1 MSRFY
6 VNLPLEQACEI
17 SLPEDVVRHI
27 SVLRLRLTD
36 KISLFNGDGYDYV
49 AEFSEFERRKISVK
63 IIAINLVQNESKLK
77 LTLLM
82 SIIASDK
89 FDWVV
94 QKAVELGVAS
104 ITPLI
109 TEHCVVRLDA
119 ERMQKKQ
126 QQWQA
131 IAIAACEQ
139 CGRNCVPD
147 VLPAMTLTAYLQSCH
162 APIKWVLSPVATQ
175 ALRDCNIS
183 DGDMALLIGPEGG
196 LSDNEIAQASAS
208 SFQPLRLGPRVLRT
222 ETAAIVALSVLQA
235 LAGDL

>member
-94 QKAVELGVAS
+94 QKAVELGVTCFIPVYAQNTQRFKADKLAS
-104 ITPLI
+104 RMEHWRKIILAASEQSGRARLLELLEPLELASAVAKSNAVTKFI
-109 TEHCVVRLDA
+109 
-119 ERMQKKQ
+119 
-126 QQWQA
+126 
-131 IAIAACEQ
+131 
-139 CGRNCVPD
+139 
-147 VLPAMTLTAYLQSCH
+147 
-162 APIKWVLSPVATQ
+162 LSPHHAGKLSLQVTESV
-175 ALRDCNIS
+175 D
-183 DGDMALLIGPEGG
+183 LLVGPEGG
-196 LSDNEIAQASAS
+196 FNQTEVDLAHQAGFS
-208 SFQPLRLGPRVLRT
+208 SWQLGGRILRAV
-222 ETAAIVALSVLQA
+222 TAALSGISLLQA
-235 LAGDL
+235 HFGDFA